1 MGLRYYTTPRNI
13 RSKSLT
19 SRHIQARD
27 LCGQTLAEYALVVA
41 LISVVAIG
49 VLMSMG
55 NQTSIVYGTV
65 NTQLKSAENGG
76 VTAPAHNH

>member
-1 MGLRYYTTPRNI
+1 MGLRYYTTSRNI

-19 SRHIQARD
+19 CRHIQAHLRS
-27 LCGQTLAEYALVVA
+27 GQTLAEYALILA
-41 LISVVAIG
+41 FISVVAIG

-55 NQTSIVYGTV
+55 NQATNVYGTV

-76 VTAPAHNH
+76 VSAPAHTH